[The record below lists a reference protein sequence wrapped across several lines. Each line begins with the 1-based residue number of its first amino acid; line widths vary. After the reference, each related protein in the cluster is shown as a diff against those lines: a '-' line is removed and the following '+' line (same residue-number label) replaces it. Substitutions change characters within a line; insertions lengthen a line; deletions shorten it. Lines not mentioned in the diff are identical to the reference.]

1 MMASENVIRHKTYDS
16 PYRTALQSNNVAG
29 NTGSGVKTLS
39 GMAPNLQFINSGTFG
54 NQSGILALI
63 SQGEGNDYAYSQSH
77 INHSLNGNGTW
88 MNPHRN
94 MDGVDFGSVK
104 KFIDGVQFPSFAQSH
119 VSSLSYVVGW
129 AEPGGILLKEA
140 NIFDS
145 VSGGAE
151 GIVFLVDGV
160 KNTNIPDKSPI
171 IEPAFISGLKANQ
184 TFSGIDIDHLNR
196 PTVAYTLQ
204 GRSGEIFARTLN
216 GGNGLS
222 NPFVVATL
230 RSKDN
235 LSSDLDIFSPTLV
248 FHNETQTHY
257 LAFWCSGKVFFT
269 TFPTL
274 STSGGILVNPI
285 QLVAGNNDFT
295 SGSNSAN
302 PIFESLVNSGGMMN
316 NQLGTKENDVPQQRV
331 GLLVSNQW
339 PSQGNAFVYYK
350 DSINKL
356 LVRQVRIGGV
366 TGASKEV

>member
-1 MMASENVIRHKTYDS
+1 VVI
-16 PYRTALQSNNVAG
+16 
-29 NTGSGVKTLS
+29 
-39 GMAPNLQFINSGTFG
+39 
-54 NQSGILALI
+54 
-63 SQGEGNDYAYSQSH
+63 
-77 INHSLNGNGTW
+77 
-88 MNPHRN
+88 
-94 MDGVDFGSVK
+94 
-104 KFIDGVQFPSFAQSH
+104 
-119 VSSLSYVVGW
+119 
-129 AEPGGILLKEA
+129 
-140 NIFDS
+140 
-145 VSGGAE
+145 
-151 GIVFLVDGV
+151 
-160 KNTNIPDKSPI
+160 IP
-171 IEPAFISGLKANQ
+171 
-184 TFSGIDIDHLNR
+184 
-196 PTVAYTLQ
+196 
-204 GRSGEIFARTLN
+204 RTLN

-356 LVRQVRIGGV
+356 LVRQVRIGDAPG
-366 TGASKEV
+366 KEMLHPLAVVIFGGLLSSTIISLFLTPALLYRFGKNAVLQLNKESSSGF